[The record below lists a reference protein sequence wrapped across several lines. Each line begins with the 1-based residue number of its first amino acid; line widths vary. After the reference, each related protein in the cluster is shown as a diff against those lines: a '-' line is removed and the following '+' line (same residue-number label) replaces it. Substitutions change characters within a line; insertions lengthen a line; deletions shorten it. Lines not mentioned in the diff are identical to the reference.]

1 MEKENIIDLRR
12 FSRSVKRLWWLYL
25 VSSLC
30 MLCGAFWVVSRMLP
44 KVPIGGEMLVGEDS
58 LSDGGAGLLSSAGK
72 GAGGIGQI
80 MKTFSVGGFGAS
92 AVDNEV
98 LVLGSHDVLVRTVKK
113 LSLNRSYVGK
123 TEDGEKA
130 QLWGDSPVVVEA
142 SAEYFDTLSVSYNV
156 NVKLLPGGK
165 ADIKATKGLFKRVI
179 AEAEGVTLPTNLKTP
194 YGNIQI
200 LRGETFDSS
209 PYREMSINVFGSA
222 S

>member
-80 MKTFSVGGFGAS
+80 MKTFSVGGVGA
-92 AVDNEV
+92 
-98 LVLGSHDVLVRTVKK
+98 
-113 LSLNRSYVGK
+113 
-123 TEDGEKA
+123 
-130 QLWGDSPVVVEA
+130 
-142 SAEYFDTLSVSYNV
+142 
-156 NVKLLPGGK
+156 
-165 ADIKATKGLFKRVI
+165 
-179 AEAEGVTLPTNLKTP
+179 
-194 YGNIQI
+194 
-200 LRGETFDSS
+200 
-209 PYREMSINVFGSA
+209 
-222 S
+222 